1 MYATGLMR
9 PARLAYFL
17 AIFLSA
23 FLLFQVQPLIAR
35 IILPWF
41 GGEAAVWIVCLLF
54 FQVALLLGYLYAHF
68 LTQFVPAG
76 AQRWVHAGIV
86 LVSFAALPILPKS
99 SWMPTGP
106 DAPVRHILMVLGV
119 TVGLPYFL
127 LASTSPLLQAWY
139 ARAKPGA
146 VPYRLYALSNAGS
159 MLALLSYPVIVEPML
174 SVSHQAYGW
183 SAAYACV
190 AILCGAVGFFASGG
204 PAIGASEDSHTVAPA
219 PDWKTQGLWIALA
232 ACGSALLLSVTNHIT
247 QDIAALPFLW
257 IVPLSLYLLTF
268 ILCFDA
274 PGFYRRGL
282 FLRLLGVSLGGMA
295 YALSPSFASLPIK
308 VLIPLFCAGLFVCC
322 MFCHG
327 ELARRKPD
335 PAHLTRYYLLISTG
349 GVVGAIFVALVAPHI
364 FRGYYELH
372 VSLASCATLIL
383 AVHAH
388 DPESEFRRTRWQAS
402 WLILMGLLVALIASL
417 FSTARDEAIES
428 RWMVRNF
435 YGVLSV
441 VEGQVPNVAVVKDET
456 TRPPDDDPRYKR
468 LMNGAI
474 DHGLQF
480 YAWSKRRWPTSYYG
494 PNSGIGIALGA
505 ARQPA
510 SPDALGDPSTTKF
523 RPGRHELRAGFIGLG
538 AGIVAAYGQR
548 GDRFTFYEI
557 NPLDVQIA
565 QTQFTYL
572 RESEA
577 TIDIV
582 MGDARLSLERQE
594 PQNFDVL
601 AVDAFSGDSIPVH
614 LLTRQA
620 FELYL
625 RHLKGD
631 GILAVHISNKYLNL
645 EPVVSAAA
653 TRLNKEAVMIT
664 NSDDHP
670 KGIYAATWI
679 LLGEHQALTGARQIE
694 QGGTILAPAGPK
706 YLWTDDYSSLLK
718 LLK

>member
-9 PARLAYFL
+9 AARLTYFL

-23 FLLFQVQPLIAR
+23 FLLFQVQPLIAK

-41 GGEAAVWIVCLLF
+41 GGGAAVWIVCLLF
-54 FQVALLLGYLYAHF
+54 FQIVLLLGYLYAHL

-76 AQRWVHAGIV
+76 AQRWVHAGVV
-86 LVSFAALPILPKS
+86 LASFAALPILPKS
-99 SWMPTGP
+99 SSMPTGP

-127 LASTSPLLQAWY
+127 LASTSPLVQAWY
-139 ARAKPGA
+139 TRARPGA
-146 VPYRLYALSNAGS
+146 APYRLYALSNAGS
-159 MLALLSYPVIVEPML
+159 IVALLSYPVIVEPIL
-174 SVSHQAYGW
+174 STSHQAYGW
-183 SAAYACV
+183 SVAYACM
-190 AILCGAVGFFASGG
+190 ATLCAAAGFFASGG
-204 PAIGASEDSHTVAPA
+204 SAKGAGEDSGTPTPA
-219 PDWKTQGLWIALA
+219 ADWKTQGLWIALA

-247 QDIAALPFLW
+247 QNVASVPFLW
-257 IVPLSLYLLTF
+257 IVPLSLYLLSF

-274 PGFYRRGL
+274 SGWYRPGL
-282 FLRLLGVSLGGMA
+282 FLRLLGVLLGGMA
-295 YALSPSFASLPIK
+295 YALSPAFASLPIK

-327 ELARRKPD
+327 ELARVKPD
-335 PAHLTRYYLLISTG
+335 PAHLTRFYLLISTG
-349 GVVGAIFVALVAPHI
+349 GAVGAIFVALVAPHI

-372 VSLASCATLIL
+372 VSLAACAILVL
-383 AVHAH
+383 AVHAR
-388 DPESEFRRTRWQAS
+388 DPESDFRRTRWQAS
-402 WLILMGLLVALIASL
+402 WLVLMGLVIALVASL
-417 FSTARDEAIES
+417 FSTARDEATES
-428 RWMVRNF
+428 RLMVRNF
-435 YGVLSV
+435 YGVLSI
-441 VEGQVPNVAVVKDET
+441 VEGQVPNVVVVKGESVQPLDE
-456 TRPPDDDPRYKR
+456 DARYMR
-468 LMNGAI
+468 LMNGTI

-494 PNSGIGIALGA
+494 PNSGIGIALRA
-505 ARQPA
+505 PRQPVF
-510 SPDALGDPSTTKF
+510 PDVLADGSMTKF
-523 RPGRHELRAGFIGLG
+523 RPGRAELRAGFIGLG
-538 AGIVAAYGQR
+538 AGTIAAYGQR

-557 NPLDVQIA
+557 NPLDVEIA

-577 TIDIV
+577 AIDIV
-582 MGDARLSLERQE
+582 MGDARLSLERQA

-620 FELYL
+620 FELYF
-625 RHLKGD
+625 RHLKAD

-653 TRLNKEAVMIT
+653 TALNKEAVMIT
-664 NSDDHP
+664 NSDDHA

-679 LLGEHQALTGARQIE
+679 LLGDHQALTCAPQIE
-694 QGGTILAPAGPK
+694 QAGTVLAPAGPK
-706 YLWTDDYSSLLK
+706 YLWTDDSSSLLK